1 MGRPNPSKRPECATQ
16 RRERNRPLNLVQ
28 LLMLAVTVALAT
40 GAAAQSRFPGGRPI
54 NMIVPFAAGGPTD
67 VAARLLATPLE
78 KELATSVAVVN
89 KPGAST
95 QLGVTQLV
103 TSRPDGFTVG
113 FVSLPQLVTVYMDPA
128 RKAVFARKDLQPLAM
143 HVVDP
148 AAIVVRADSPYTT
161 LKQVLDAAKATP
173 GKIKGGTGGFMGMT
187 HLAWL
192 DVERATDTKFALV
205 HFEGSAPGNTAL
217 LGGHIDVLI
226 DTVAGVFSRAKSGEF
241 RVLGVMDNQDNP
253 FMPGARTLESQGL
266 KLYAASSRGLALPAG
281 TPKDVV
287 EIFAEAVR
295 KVLAS
300 DEHRQKMAEMGQ
312 TLRYMSP
319 AEFATYWADNEKQVV
334 PLMEQA
340 KATAAATA
348 APK

>member
-1 MGRPNPSKRPECATQ
+1 MNVFRLLLCA
-16 RRERNRPLNLVQ
+16 
-28 LLMLAVTVALAT
+28 ATVALAT
-40 GAAAQSRFPGGRPI
+40 SAPAQSRFPNGRPI
-54 NMIVPFAAGGPTD
+54 SMIVPFGAGGPTD

-78 KELATSVAVVN
+78 KELATAVAVIN

-95 QLGVTQLV
+95 QLGVTQLA
-103 TSRPDGFTVG
+103 TSRPDGYTVG

-148 AAIVVRADSPYTT
+148 AAVVVRADSPYTS
-161 LKQVLDAAKATP
+161 LRQVLDAAKAAP

-226 DTVAGVFSRAKSGEF
+226 DTVAGVYARAKSGEI

-253 FMPGARTLESQGL
+253 FLPGAKTLESQGL

-287 EIFAEAVR
+287 EVFAQAVR
-295 KVLAS
+295 KVIAS

-319 AEFATYWADNEKQVV
+319 DEFSAYWANNEKQVV

-340 KATAAATA
+340 KAAAAATTA

>member
-1 MGRPNPSKRPECATQ
+1 MRIRPVNVLR
-16 RRERNRPLNLVQ
+16 
-28 LLMLAVTVALAT
+28 LLLLAVTVSIAS
-40 GAAAQSRFPGGRPI
+40 GAAAQGRFPGGRPI

-78 KELATSVAVVN
+78 KELATTVTVTN
-89 KPGAST
+89 RPGAST
-95 QLGVTQLV
+95 QLGVTQLA
-103 TSRPDGFTVG
+103 TARPDGYTVG

-148 AAIVVRADSPYTT
+148 AAVVVRADSPYTS
-161 LKQVLDAAKATP
+161 LKQVLDAAKAAP
-173 GKIKGGTGGFMGMT
+173 GKIRGGTGGFMGMT

-217 LGGHIDVLI
+217 LGGHVDVLI
-226 DTVAGVFSRAKSGEF
+226 DTVAGVYTRAKSGEI

-253 FMPGARTLESQGL
+253 FLPGAKTLESMGL

-281 TPKDVV
+281 TPKEVVDV
-287 EIFAEAVR
+287 IAEAVR
-295 KVLAS
+295 KVIAT

-312 TLRYMSP
+312 TLRFMSP
-319 AEFATYWADNEKQVV
+319 ADFSAYWANNEKQVV

-340 KATAAATA
+340 KAAAAASGPA
-348 APK
+348 AK